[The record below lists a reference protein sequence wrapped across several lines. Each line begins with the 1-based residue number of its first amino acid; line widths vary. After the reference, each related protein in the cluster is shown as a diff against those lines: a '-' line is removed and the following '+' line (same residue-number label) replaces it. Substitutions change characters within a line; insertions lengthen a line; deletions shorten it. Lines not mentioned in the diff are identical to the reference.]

1 MWVDMRGR
9 SLFLFGSLLA
19 MAPALAACG
28 AGGSGAPLIPAPPVA
43 PPPPPPPPP
52 PSPPPPQIDY
62 NTAEYQRSNAATAI
76 KALSAYSAGAT
87 GEGVTIAVVDSGV
100 NPALPEFAGKI
111 SSASQDVSGT
121 RGMGDED
128 GHGTEVAAILVAAR
142 NDADIQGVAFGA
154 SLLALRA
161 DTPGSCA
168 SVGLSSGC
176 SYADNNIAR
185 SIDLA
190 VANRARVINLS
201 LGGSTPNATLKAALD
216 RATAAGVIIIVSAG
230 NSGSADPNGFA
241 MIATDTISR
250 GLVIVA
256 GGVNAAEQIATFSNG
271 GSNRAGAA
279 AAHYLT
285 ALATDVRT
293 FNEEGGVILAS
304 GTSYSAPAIAGAV
317 ALLAQ
322 AFPNLSSAEIVS
334 LLLSS
339 AHDLG
344 VSGTD
349 PIYGRGLVDLS
360 VAFAARGATSVAGTA
375 VPVSMLNNGILSVP
389 MGDASQAGLSTLVLD
404 SLGRAYRAEL
414 SNSFSRTWSGGRL
427 SAALGASGQTAGAPI
442 GQGSTGLMLTVS
454 GNPLHIGPAQTEL
467 LSLSERDRVQAR
479 ALAGWVVTR
488 LSDHLRVT
496 GGVARSGPAL
506 VNQLDLRRAARFLM
520 AEAGDEGLGFSSAP
534 GFAAAA
540 LWTWRDWSVSVLAD
554 KGDVLVW
561 NPGYLRRYDRTAYG
575 SFGIG
580 LVRQAGPV
588 LLDLNLRRLD
598 EAGTV
603 LGARFGPMMGSARSV
618 THFVAVRATYADLSG
633 VRLSGRYQRGWT
645 HVPAGGVRP
654 EADQLVSSSWAV
666 DAMRSHVWRKGDALA
681 LRVSQPLRVVRGG
694 FNLSLPTSWDYGL
707 SQASYAPRYFGLA
720 PKGREVDAELH
731 YSIPFSFGLVSASL
745 FARKDP
751 GHDAQVPDD
760 VGFALRLGAAF

>member
-19 MAPALAACG
+19 MAPALVACG
-28 AGGSGAPLIPAPPVA
+28 AGGSGTPNIPAPPVA
-43 PPPPPPPPP
+43 PPPSPPPPPP
-52 PSPPPPQIDY
+52 PSPPQIDY

-76 KALSAYSAGAT
+76 KALSAYSTGAT
-87 GEGVTIAVVDSGV
+87 GDGITIAAVDSGV

-111 SSASQDVSGT
+111 SSASQDVSGA

-128 GHGTEVAAILVAAR
+128 GHGTEVAALLVAAR

-161 DTPGSCA
+161 DAPGSCT

-185 SIDLA
+185 AIDLA

-201 LGGSTPNATLKAALD
+201 LGGSNPNATLRNAID
-216 RATAAGVIIIVSAG
+216 RATAAGVIIVVAAG
-230 NSGSADPNGFA
+230 NNGGANPNGFA
-241 MIATDTISR
+241 MIATESISR

-256 GGVNAAEQIATFSNG
+256 GGVNAAEQIAQFSNG

-293 FNEEGGVILAS
+293 FNEEGVTIFAS

-322 AFPNLSSAEIVS
+322 AFPNLTSAQIVN
-334 LLLSS
+334 LLLTS
-339 AHDLG
+339 ARDLG
-344 VSGTD
+344 AGGVDSV
-349 PIYGRGLVDLS
+349 YGYGMVDLS
-360 VAFAARGATSVAGTA
+360 SAFAARGPTSVAGTT
-375 VPVSMLNNGILSVP
+375 VPVSMLSNGTLSVA
-389 MGDASQAGLSTLVLD
+389 MGDAGQLGLSTLVLD

-414 SNSFSRTWSGGRL
+414 SNSFSRAWSGEGL
-427 SAALGASGQTAGAPI
+427 SAALGASGQTAAASL
-442 GQGSTGLMLTVS
+442 GQGSTGVMLTVS
-454 GNPLHIGPAQTEL
+454 GRQSHLGPAPIAL
-467 LSLSERDRVQAR
+467 LSLPERDRGQAR

-488 LSDHLRVT
+488 LSDHLQVA
-496 GGVARSGPAL
+496 GGVARSGAAL
-506 VNQLDLRRAARFLM
+506 VNQIDQRRAARFLM

-534 GFAAAA
+534 GIAGAAR
-540 LWTWRDWSVSVLAD
+540 WGWRDWSVSFSAD

-561 NPGYLRRYDRTAYG
+561 NSAYLRRYDRMSYG
-575 SFGIG
+575 GLAIG
-580 LVRQAGPV
+580 LARQAGPV

-598 EAGTV
+598 ETGTV
-603 LGARFGPMMGSARSV
+603 LGARFGPMMGSPGSV
-618 THFVAVRATYADLSG
+618 THFAAMRALYTGPSG
-633 VRLSGRYQRGWT
+633 WRLSGRYQRGWT

-654 EADQLVSSSWAV
+654 EADQLVSTSWSV
-666 DAMRSHVWRKGDALA
+666 DAMRSHVWRTGDALA
-681 LRVSQPLRVVRGG
+681 LRISQPLRVASGG
-694 FNLSLPTSWDYGL
+694 FGLSLPTSWDYGL
-707 SQASYAPRYFGLA
+707 AQASYAPRYFGLA

-731 YSIPFSFGLVSASL
+731 YSTPFSFGVASASL

-751 GHDAQVPDD
+751 GHYARAPDD
-760 VGFALRLGAAF
+760 IGFALRLGAAF

>member
-28 AGGSGAPLIPAPPVA
+28 AGGSEAPLIPAPPVA
-43 PPPPPPPPP
+43 PPPPPPPPT
-52 PSPPPPQIDY
+52 PPQIDY
-62 NTAEYQRSNAATAI
+62 DTAEYQRSNAATAI
-76 KALSAYSAGAT
+76 KALSAYSKGAT
-87 GEGVTIAVVDSGV
+87 GEGVTIALVDSGV

-111 SSASQDVSGT
+111 SSSSQDVAGT
-121 RGMGDED
+121 RGMGDDD
-128 GHGTEVAAILVAAR
+128 GHGTAVAAIFVAAR

-161 DTPGSCA
+161 DTPGSCT

-201 LGGSTPNATLKAALD
+201 LGGSTPNATLRGAID
-216 RATAAGVIIIVSAG
+216 RATAAGVIVIVAAG
-230 NSGSADPNGFA
+230 NSAAADPNGFA
-241 MIATDTISR
+241 LIATETISR

-293 FNEEGGVILAS
+293 FNEEGGIILAS

-322 AFPNLSSAEIVS
+322 AFPNLSSAEIVN

-339 AHDLG
+339 ARDLG
-344 VSGTD
+344 AVGTD

-360 VAFAARGATSVAGTA
+360 VAFAARGATSVAGTT
-375 VPVSMLNNGILSVP
+375 VPVSMLTNGTLSVP

-414 SNSFSRTWSGGRL
+414 SNSFSRSWSGGRL
-427 SAALGASGQTAGAPI
+427 SAALGVSGQTAAAPI

-454 GNPLHIGPAQTEL
+454 GDPLNSGPAQTGL

-479 ALAGWVVTR
+479 ALAGCVVTR
-488 LSDHLRVT
+488 LSDHVQVA
-496 GGVARSGPAL
+496 GGVARSGSAL

-520 AEAGDEGLGFSSAP
+520 AEAGDEGLGFSSVP
-534 GFAAAA
+534 EFAGAARWA
-540 LWTWRDWSVSVLAD
+540 WRDWSVSLSAD
-554 KGDVLVW
+554 KGDILVW
-561 NPGYLRRYDRTAYG
+561 NRGHLRRYDRTAYG

-580 LVRQAGPV
+580 LARQAGPM

-603 LGARFGPMMGSARSV
+603 LGARFGPIMGMVGSV
-618 THFVAVRATYADLSG
+618 THFAAFRARYAG
-633 VRLSGRYQRGWT
+633 ATGWRLSGRYQRGWT

-654 EADQLVSSSWAV
+654 EADQLVSTSWSV
-666 DAMRSHVWRKGDALA
+666 DAMRSHVWQPGDELA
-681 LRVSQPLRVVRGG
+681 LRISQPLRVARGG

-720 PKGREVDAELH
+720 PKGREVDAELL
-731 YSIPFSFGLVSASL
+731 YSAPFGVGVASASL

-751 GHDAQVPDD
+751 GHYAQAPDD